1 MIFSHQQIK
10 RAQSPITRIRG
21 TGGIGQAAMAM
32 GQNKMADIAIPKKKT
47 ADRNMIIRV
56 CVSPFNFA

>member
-1 MIFSHQQIK
+1 MK

-32 GQNKMADIAIPKKKT
+32 GQNKTADIAIPKKKT

-56 CVSPFNFA
+56 FVSLF

>member
-32 GQNKMADIAIPKKKT
+32 GQNKTADIAIAKKKT
-47 ADRNMIIRV
+47 ADRNMIIRGF
-56 CVSPFNFA
+56 VSPF

>member
-1 MIFSHQQIK
+1 MILSHQQMK

-56 CVSPFNFA
+56 FVSPFKIA